1 MTQTET
7 FVGYAGLQ
15 PFVLDDESTHLQPI
29 TFEPRPLDSDEV
41 EIEVSACGM

>member
-1 MTQTET
+1 MSPSET

-15 PFVLDDESTHLQPI
+15 PFVLDDASTYLKPL
-29 TFEPRPLDSDEV
+29 TFEPRPLESDEV